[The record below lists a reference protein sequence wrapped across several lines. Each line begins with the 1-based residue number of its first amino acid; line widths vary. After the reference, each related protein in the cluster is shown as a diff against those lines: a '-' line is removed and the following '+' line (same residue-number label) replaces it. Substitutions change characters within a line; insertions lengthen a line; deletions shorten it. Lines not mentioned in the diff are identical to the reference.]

1 VSEWT
6 TGEHALYYLS
16 RADEIPHR
24 AEGEAALIEQLPAN
38 ARRVLDLGAG
48 DGRLLAFVKL
58 AWPGGT
64 GVVLDFSSTM
74 LEKARERFADDES
87 VRVVEHD
94 LGQPLPNLGGSF
106 DVVVSCFAIHHLED
120 GRKRELYEEV
130 FSLLEPEGVFCNLE
144 HVSSPTAPARAV
156 PQHPGPRAEGGG
168 SLQPAARRGDATWL
182 APRDRFYGRRLPL
195 EVAGAGVAWRGEA
208 GNVVLVSRILLTANR

>member
-6 TGEHALYYLS
+6 RGEHALCYLS

-24 AEGEAALIEQLPAN
+24 TEGEAALIEQLPAN
-38 ARRVLDLGAG
+38 ARHVLDLGAS
-48 DGRLLAFVKL
+48 DGRLLALVKI
-58 AWPGGT
+58 ARPGCA
-64 GVVLDFSSTM
+64 GVVLDFSPTM
-74 LEKARERFADDES
+74 LEKAREHFADDES

-144 HVSSPTAPARAV
+144 HVSSPTARLHERFLSALGLGPKEEDPSNRLLDVETQLGWLREIGFVDVDCHWKWLELALLGGV
-156 PQHPGPRAEGGG
+156 KPG
-168 SLQPAARRGDATWL
+168 T
-182 APRDRFYGRRLPL
+182 
-195 EVAGAGVAWRGEA
+195 
-208 GNVVLVSRILLTANR
+208 

>member
-1 VSEWT
+1 MSEWT

-24 AEGEAALIEQLPAN
+24 TEGEAALVEQLPAN
-38 ARRVLDLGAG
+38 VRRVLDLGAG
-48 DGRLLAFVKL
+48 DGRLLALVKL
-58 AWPGGT
+58 ARPGDA
-64 GVVLDFSSTM
+64 GVVLDFSPTM
-74 LEKARERFADDES
+74 LEKAREHFADDES

-130 FSLLEPEGVFCNLE
+130 FSLLAPDGVFCNLE
-144 HVSSPTAPARAV
+144 HVSSPTARLHERFLSTLGLGPKEEDPSNRLLDVETQLGWLREIGFVDVDCHWKWLELALLGGV
-156 PQHPGPRAEGGG
+156 KPG
-168 SLQPAARRGDATWL
+168 T
-182 APRDRFYGRRLPL
+182 
-195 EVAGAGVAWRGEA
+195 
-208 GNVVLVSRILLTANR
+208 